1 METFPDISV
10 ATNIIHEQYGEQPA
24 ATVEVLGSGHWS
36 KAFTFIDNGT
46 AYVLRISEY
55 LDDFLKDHAAAV
67 FGYEQLPIP
76 KVAAIGP
83 CAAGWYAV
91 SERCYG
97 TFLDDLTAAEWERV
111 VPQLLSALDALRAV
125 TFQNGIHWADHTP
138 IDTTTWRSWL
148 RDSLVDTPDARGGG
162 WTETLQAYPDIYG
175 VFTEGLALFTQLVP
189 SMPELR
195 CLLHRD
201 WLHGNVLA
209 NTTTGEL
216 TGIFDWGC
224 SLAGDFIYDIAWF
237 TFWAPWHPGLDTID
251 IRSRVVG
258 HYAALNFDV
267 RDFDQRLRCYELHIA
282 LEHLAYS
289 AAIGRVDTLASLADA
304 TKRLL

>member
-10 ATNIIHEQYGEQPA
+10 AINIVQERYGKQPA

-46 AYVLRISEY
+46 TSVLRIGAH
-55 LDDFLKDHAAAV
+55 LDDFQKDARVATFSNAS
-67 FGYEQLPIP
+67 LPIP
-76 KVAAIGP
+76 TVSAIGP

-111 VPQLLSALDALRAV
+111 VPNLLSALDALRAV
-125 TFQNGIHWADHTP
+125 TFPNGIHWANHSP
-138 IDTTTWRSWL
+138 EDTTTWRSWL
-148 RDSLVDTPDARGGG
+148 LDSLVDNPDARGGG
-162 WTETLQAYPDIYG
+162 WTETLQTYPDVYET
-175 VFTEGLALFTQLVP
+175 FNAGLDMLKQLVP

-209 NTTTGEL
+209 NPATGEL

-224 SLAGDFIYDIAWF
+224 SLAGDFVYDIAWF
-237 TFWAPWHPGLDTID
+237 TFWAPWHTGLNAID
-251 IRSRVVG
+251 IRRRVIG

-289 AAIGRVDTLASLADA
+289 AAIGRTETLAALTDA